1 MERKLKGIYQV
12 KETAEK
18 EPEVKEVEANV
29 GAVDTTAESQVEK
42 KAEKVDWKEKLKA
55 IWSDKKKRM
64 GIIGIVTIG
73 GVLLVTGIAGNATI
87 TKNTDELYSV
97 GVKVKVNDADKNAQL
112 TAASKDCY
120 AFVAIQTN
128 GRFTKGQIA
137 SGWRLLSRGLVDG
150 QETYIFA
157 YSGKGVA
164 GTLEKIEAGTD
175 AQKLFSSDDV
185 VVEADHTVKFYTI
198 AADEIESQSFYS
210 GQNADGTIDSAVV
223 WNKIAEKNNSL
234 SDTVIAGASKDGL
247 NLSGN

>member
-1 MERKLKGIYQV
+1 MERRLKSIYPT
-12 KETAEK
+12 KETAAEK
-18 EPEVKEVEANV
+18 EQEVKVAEGVETEA
-29 GAVDTTAESQVEK
+29 A
-42 KAEKVDWKEKLKA
+42 KAEVLEEKIEKPDWKEKLKT
-55 IWSDKKKRM
+55 IWSNKKKRV
-64 GIIGIVTIG
+64 GIVGIAAIS
-73 GVLLVTGIAGNATI
+73 GVLLVTGIAGNVT
-87 TKNTDELYSV
+87 TTRNSDELYSV
-97 GVKVKVNDADKNAQL
+97 GVKATVNDADKNAQL

-120 AFVAIQTN
+120 AFATIQTN

-164 GTLEKIEAGTD
+164 GTLEKIEADTD
-175 AQKLFSSDDV
+175 VQKLFSSDDV
-185 VVEADHTVKFYTI
+185 VMKADHTVKFYTI
-198 AADEIESQSFYS
+198 AANEIENQSFYS

-223 WNKIAEKNNSL
+223 WNKIAEKSDAL